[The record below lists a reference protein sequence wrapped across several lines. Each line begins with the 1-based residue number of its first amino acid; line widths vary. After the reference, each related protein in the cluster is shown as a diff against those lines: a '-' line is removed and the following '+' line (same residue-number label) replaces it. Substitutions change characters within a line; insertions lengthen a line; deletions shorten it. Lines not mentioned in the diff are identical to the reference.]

1 MLIILGS
8 AHGVYAQSMD
18 SFREQTDITPSVETW
33 KMTRH
38 GGLSPSLY
46 TGAMQWS
53 LPLYVYKDYDF
64 ELPVSLAYSYD
75 GFRPGESSGS
85 VGLGWTLNV
94 GGVITRE
101 VRGLRDEC
109 LKQVEN
115 GTYLYGYYYAWKK
128 SLGTCSAPKEFLRK
142 ELLYFNNITPEDMS
156 FIELLRD
163 DLPNDIIVSRPTAY
177 NEKYETEPDIFRF
190 NFCGHSG
197 EFRFGENGRID
208 IFCTD
213 EPECDFK
220 IEVGEMT
227 GPDCE
232 TFNFKITTSDGYIYI
247 LSELRKIP
255 GNTAK
260 EVVISQM
267 TTRVLNWRIPTETRR
282 SRRGNWPPSN
292 RQAEEKSCS
301 STTLNQIQRCQL
313 SNRILHPLSGWI

>member
-8 AHGVYAQSMD
+8 AHRVYAQSMD

-128 SLGTCSAPKEFLRK
+128 SLGTSGAPKEFLRK
-142 ELLYFNNITPEDMS
+142 ELLYFNNMTPEDMS

-177 NEKYETEPDIFRF
+177 NEKYETEPDIFRL

-220 IEVGEMT
+220 IEVGEVM

-232 TFNFKITTSDGYIYI
+232 TFNFKITTSDGFVY
-247 LSELRKIP
+247 SFGTSP
-255 GNTAK
+255 D
-260 EVVISQM
+260 S
-267 TTRVLNWRIPTETRR
+267 
-282 SRRGNWPPSN
+282 
-292 RQAEEKSCS
+292 
-301 STTLNQIQRCQL
+301 
-313 SNRILHPLSGWI
+313 